1 MAYTT
6 INKGSLY
13 MNTLLYTGTGSGGSN
28 RQLTGVGFQPD
39 FTWVKSNSAQEHVLA
54 NSVRGAT
61 SNLDSA
67 GTTAEQTTNTRL
79 GAFISDGFQL
89 GSGAVQNRVNENAVS
104 MTSWNWLADNTS
116 GSSNTDGSITSTV
129 SANTTSGFSIVSW
142 TGSGADATIGH
153 GLNSA
158 PTIYIVKNLA
168 DATDWRVGQVIT
180 SSNNMTAGN
189 GYYLEL
195 NDTKGSTNPGS
206 AVTWGSTPTAPTS
219 SVFTVGSNNAHNGS
233 SDAMIAYC
241 FHSVKGYSKM
251 GSYIG
256 NGQDDPNGVFT
267 YLGFTPAFI
276 LIKAT
281 DINSWVMVDNKRP
294 ADSNPVDDSLAADS
308 SAVETT
314 GNADTT
320 FDFLSNGF
328 RTNGNSGNNNS
339 SGQEYIY
346 MAFAEHPL
354 VGTNNV
360 PATAR

>member
-61 SNLDSA
+61 SDLDSA

-180 SSNNMTAGN
+180 SSNNMTDGN
-189 GYYLEL
+189 GYYMEL
-195 NDTKGSTNPGS
+195 NDTKASTNPGS
-206 AVTWGSTPTAPTS
+206 AVTWGSPPTAPTS
-219 SVFTVGSNNAHNGS
+219 SVFTVGSNNSHNGS
-233 SDAMIAYC
+233 SDAMLAYC

-251 GSYIG
+251 GSYTG
-256 NGQDDPNGVFT
+256 NGNADGTFIYT
-267 YLGFTPAFI
+267 GFKPAW
-276 LIKAT
+276 LMIKRT
-281 DINSWVMVDNKRP
+281 DTVNSWIIQDNKRDP
-294 ADSNPVDDSLAADS
+294 FNVVTLNLNANAYG
-308 SAVETT
+308 
-314 GNADTT
+314 GNNNNQG
-320 FDFLSNGF
+320 FLDFTSNGF
-328 RTNGNSGNNNS
+328 KLRKVDTGTNTAGGT
-339 SGQEYIY
+339 YIY
-346 MAFAEHPL
+346 MAFAQNPL